1 MSWNIVHLA
10 DVTPTPW
17 RNGGGVT
24 RELVAWPVGSTDWL
38 WRLSVAE
45 VARSGPFSSYEGVQ
59 RWFAVLT
66 GQGVRLQLGG
76 KVHELTRSSAPLCFD
91 GASAVGCE
99 LIDGSTQDF
108 NLMLRGARSGT
119 RMKRLSGHDQCV
131 LDRSRTVA
139 VYAAGSP
146 CMVMLDH
153 VPLPLEAHS
162 LAWQTC
168 AGGSVLDLCGEDALW
183 MEMEP

>member
-24 RELVAWPVGSTDWL
+24 RELVAWPVGSTNWL

-66 GQGVRLQLGG
+66 GKGVRLQLGG

-91 GASAVGCE
+91 GASAVACE
-99 LIDGSTQDF
+99 LIDGTTQDF
-108 NLMLRGARSGT
+108 NLMLRSPRTGT
-119 RMKRLSGHDQCV
+119 QMRRLCGHEQVV
-131 LDRSRTVA
+131 LDCPRTIA
-139 VYAAGSP
+139 VYAAGAP
-146 CMVMLDH
+146 CKVILDR
-153 VPLPLEAHS
+153 VPLPLEAGC